1 MASTGSGVIVLT
13 SSSGRELSVEKP
25 DWENGAFTEAV
36 LEALD
41 GRGNADDNDWL
52 TVAELQAY
60 VARRVRELTANQQ
73 TPAARGAG
81 CGLLQRRPLLRRRLS
96 KALEQALRFRDS
108 SSRFTRPCAL
118 ARQELLSDLTLELE
132 AAAPMSHHSFHRSKA
147 QRQGDSN

>member
-60 VARRVRELTANQQ
+60 VARRVRELTENKQ
-73 TPAARGAG
+73 TPQLEVQGAG
-81 CGLLQRRPLLRRRLS
+81 YFN
-96 KALEQALRFRDS
+96 A
-108 SSRFTRPCAL
+108 
-118 ARQELLSDLTLELE
+118 DLFY
-132 AAAPMSHHSFHRSKA
+132 A
-147 QRQGDSN
+147 GG